1 MKETIYTIPI
11 NEAYEIDCEC
21 PLCHLE
27 KQLEMEAVE
36 YALGPAMMEPDFR
49 INSNEKGFCNRHF
62 NAMFHSEKKLPLALI
77 LDTHINEI
85 KTKLEGFSTLTESLK
100 SEKKG
105 LFKKSNVKDEIS
117 PLKNMCN
124 ELQNTCVVCEKVNY
138 TMTRYIDTLLYMW
151 AKDDEFKE
159 KFENSKGV
167 CMKHFN
173 MLLDRATEELK
184 DADAR
189 PFIASLIEKET
200 KELSRIK
207 EDIHKF
213 TLKFDYR
220 NRDMEW
226 GTAKDAPIRTIEK
239 LSGYVKSDA
248 E

>member
-11 NEAYEIDCEC
+11 NEAYEVDCEC

-27 KQLEMEAVE
+27 KQLEQEAVE

-49 INSNEKGFCNRHF
+49 INSNDKGFCNRHF
-62 NAMFHSEKKLPLALI
+62 DAMFHSEKKLPLALM
-77 LDTHINEI
+77 LDTHLEEVQN
-85 KTKLEGFSTLTESLK
+85 KLDGFSALKDSLK
-100 SEKKG
+100 DKNKG
-105 LFKKSNVKDEIS
+105 LFKKSTTLDKIS
-117 PLKNMCN
+117 PLKDMC
-124 ELQNTCVVCEKVNY
+124 ESLQKTCVVCEKVEH

-151 AKDDEFKE
+151 AKDDEFKI

-173 MLLDRATEELK
+173 MLLNRATEELK
-184 DADAR
+184 DSDAKA
-189 PFIASLIEKET
+189 FIIALIEKET
-200 KELSRIK
+200 KELARIK

-239 LSGYVKSDA
+239 LSGYIKGDA
-248 E
+248 

>member
-11 NEAYEIDCEC
+11 NEAYDTDSEC

-27 KQLEMEAVE
+27 KQLEQEAVE

-49 INSNEKGFCNRHF
+49 INSNEKGFCNHHF
-62 NAMFHSEKKLPLALI
+62 DAMFHSEKKLPLALI
-77 LDTHINEI
+77 LDTHLDEVL
-85 KTKLEGFSTLTESLK
+85 KKLDNFSALKENLK

-105 LFKKSNVKDEIS
+105 LFKKSTTTDEIA
-117 PLKNMCN
+117 PLKDMCQN
-124 ELQNTCVVCEKVNY
+124 LQKTCVVCEKIEY
-138 TMTRYIDTLLYMW
+138 TMARYIDTLLYMW
-151 AKDDEFKE
+151 ATDNEFRI
-159 KFENSKGV
+159 KFDNSKGV
-167 CMKHFN
+167 CMKHFS

-184 DADAR
+184 DNDAR
-189 PFIASLIEKET
+189 AFVSNLIDKEE

-239 LSGYVKSDA
+239 LSGYIKGDA
-248 E
+248 

>member
-11 NEAYEIDCEC
+11 NEAYEKDSEC

-27 KQLEMEAVE
+27 KQLEQEAVE

-49 INSNEKGFCNRHF
+49 INSNDKGFCNRHF
-62 NAMFHSEKKLPLALI
+62 DAMFHSEKKLPLALI
-77 LDTHINEI
+77 LDTHLEEVQN
-85 KTKLEGFSTLTESLK
+85 KLNSFSTLKESLK
-100 SEKKG
+100 AEKKG
-105 LFKKSNVKDEIS
+105 LFKKNNTKDEIS
-117 PLKNMCN
+117 SLKDMCKN
-124 ELQNTCVVCEKVNY
+124 LQKNCVVCEKIDY

-151 AKDDEFKE
+151 AKDDEFKV

-184 DADAR
+184 DNDAR
-189 PFIASLIEKET
+189 TFIVALMEKEE

-226 GTAKDAPIRTIEK
+226 GTAKDAPVRTIEK
-239 LSGYVKSDA
+239 LSGYIKDDA
-248 E
+248 

>member
-11 NEAYEIDCEC
+11 NEAYEMDCEC

-27 KQLEMEAVE
+27 KQLEKDAVE

-49 INSNEKGFCNRHF
+49 INSNDKGFCNRHF
-62 NAMFHSEKKLPLALI
+62 DALFHSEKKLPLALM
-77 LDTHINEI
+77 LDTHLEEVQN
-85 KTKLEGFSTLTESLK
+85 KLNSFSPLKKSLK
-100 SEKKG
+100 AEKKG
-105 LFKKSNVKDEIS
+105 LFKKSNTKDELS
-117 PLKNMCN
+117 PLKNMC
-124 ELQNTCVVCEKVNY
+124 EQLQKTCVVCEKVNQ
-138 TMTRYIDTLLYMW
+138 TMERYADTLLYMW
-151 AKDDEFKE
+151 AKDDEFKF
-159 KFENSKGV
+159 KLENSKGV

-173 MLLDRATEELK
+173 LLLERATAELK
-184 DADAR
+184 DGDAR
-189 PFIASLIEKET
+189 KFIATLMEKEE

-220 NRDMEW
+220 NKDMEW

-239 LSGYVKSDA
+239 LSGYIDN